1 VKLGGTGVWAG
12 QLRYGEPGPIAEAA
26 AELDELGYSALWIPD
41 VGGEVLEAMET
52 LLGAARRAV
61 VATGILNV
69 WMHEASE
76 VAARRAAWSQP
87 WQERVLF
94 GLGVSHA
101 PLIDA
106 GSPGRYT
113 KPYSAMVAYLDA
125 LDAAEEP
132 LPAGSRLLAALGPRM
147 LALARDRT
155 AGVHPYLVPPEHSA
169 LAREIVGPDAL
180 VATEQAVVL
189 ETDPAKARAIARNH
203 LAMYLPLPNY
213 WNNLQR
219 LGFGPDDLLQGG
231 SDRIVDTIIAWG
243 DVEAI
248 KARVDA
254 HRDAGADHVCIQV
267 LRAEYDFPRTEWR
280 ELAPALVERS

>member
-52 LLGAARRAV
+52 LLDATRRAV

-76 VAARRAAWSQP
+76 VAARRAAWREP
-87 WQERVLF
+87 WQERALF

-106 GSPGRYT
+106 GNPGRYT

-125 LDAAEEP
+125 LDGAEEP
-132 LPAGSRLLAALGPRM
+132 LPAGARVLAALGPRM

-169 LAREIVGPDAL
+169 LAREMVGSDAL

-189 ETDPAKARAIARNH
+189 ETDPVKARAIARNH

-267 LRAEYDFPRTEWR
+267 LREDYDFPRTEWR